1 MEQITLRR
9 IGGTLYFRV
18 PVDFVRANSLS
29 PGDSL
34 YWIPGKDTVTLRV
47 IKREVLA
54 ELFGKTEGPAP
65 TETAAKRDSILN
77 KPGYAAVATVTAV
90 TTVAQGT
97 SHMLLTGYQLAQL
110 VWMRIPCNEVTER
123 ARGK

>member
-18 PVDFVRANSLS
+18 PVNFVRENNLS

-54 ELFGKTEGPAP
+54 ELFGKTE
-65 TETAAKRDSILN
+65 E
-77 KPGYAAVATVTAV
+77 AVAT
-90 TTVAQGT
+90 
-97 SHMLLTGYQLAQL
+97 
-110 VWMRIPCNEVTER
+110 E
-123 ARGK
+123 